1 MDIDRFYLDNIRKH
15 KVLSPKGEQQIG
27 KRIFDSSVR
36 IVDEIA
42 QERGFKYYEKY
53 LRYREY
59 LRQRRNKTDSNEG
72 DKIIQ
77 ENGKTKVEYLFEM
90 YPLSD
95 IHRVVKSIAEDYS
108 FISNHPSS
116 FFNGNHPNIE
126 ERTQDR
132 NTSSVERAKRIE
144 KFYSENRESINELT
158 LHNTRLLAIIANS
171 FHDVHMEFM
180 DRFQYGF
187 FGLQR
192 AAEGFDHRKG
202 YKFSTY
208 ASKIIR
214 RSIFDA
220 LEDNSQMIGIPIEK
234 ELLIIKMNYTRGL
247 LKSSLQRE
255 PTRDEITKSMGLN
268 NQELKELEDLSQFID
283 PIHDSLNQ
291 FGDYLIFDH
300 IKCSSLNPRE
310 EYSLKERDKVILGM
324 VSKLHEKER
333 RVVKSRFG
341 VDGDEFKT
349 LQEIG
354 IRENLSREQIRR
366 IESNALKKLK
376 TPEIKHALEELL

>member
-1 MDIDRFYLDNIRKH
+1 MKNSNGYWHITFNRNKKIHNFNLNPYLDY
-15 KVLSPKGEQQIG
+15 L
-27 KRIFDSSVR
+27 
-36 IVDEIA
+36 VDEP
-42 QERGFKYYEKY
+42 
-53 LRYREY
+53 REP
-59 LRQRRNKTDSNEG
+59 LPLNFARNKPTEIQIFGDFKKNEWVVFKEEYFPRWKSYMDGKEIPLLATNNRMMLIKTNEG

-268 NQELKELEDLSQFID
+268 NQELKELEDL
-283 PIHDSLNQ
+283 
-291 FGDYLIFDH
+291 
-300 IKCSSLNPRE
+300 
-310 EYSLKERDKVILGM
+310 
-324 VSKLHEKER
+324 
-333 RVVKSRFG
+333 
-341 VDGDEFKT
+341 
-349 LQEIG
+349 
-354 IRENLSREQIRR
+354 
-366 IESNALKKLK
+366 
-376 TPEIKHALEELL
+376 